1 MASCEPKYTTLLDLA
16 RQSKIITGNTAC
28 LDGKI
33 QAGIPFSGYP
43 TGVDLSTMGS
53 LGVVSTG
60 LGAMSGNSITDDFDV
75 ANPTAPGY
83 NPIFDPYSANTWT
96 NPLFQLNVSIVIFI
110 E

>member
-33 QAGIPFSGYP
+33 QAGLPFSGYP
-43 TGVDLSTMGS
+43 TGPDLTTMVS
-53 LGVVSTG
+53 LGVVSSE
-60 LGAMSGNSITDDFDV
+60 GAMISGNSITTLFDV

-96 NPLFQLNVSIVIFI
+96 NPLFQLNS
-110 E
+110 